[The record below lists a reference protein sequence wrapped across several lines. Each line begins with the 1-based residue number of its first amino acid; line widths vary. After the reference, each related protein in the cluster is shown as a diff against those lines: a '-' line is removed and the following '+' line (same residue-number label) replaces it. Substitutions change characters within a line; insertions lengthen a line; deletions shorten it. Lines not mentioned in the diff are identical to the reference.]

1 MKKLVFL
8 FFSFIFLFGMSPKK
22 FFELQIKSLE
32 ISLQESKDYLK
43 CIERKCTSKE
53 LDLINKK
60 YYLKQQKLYK
70 SYNIS
75 ESKAA
80 LYYTRHKKECNE
92 FYLNNP
98 DIVEMIDNLQNE
110 IENVHNQID
119 SYRGGK

>member
-1 MKKLVFL
+1 MKKIVFL

-32 ISLQESKDYLK
+32 ISLQGSKDYLK
-43 CIERKCTSKE
+43 CLERKCTSKE
-53 LDLINKK
+53 LDLLNKK

-75 ESKAA
+75 ESEAA
-80 LYYTRHKKECNE
+80 LYYTKHKRECDE
-92 FYLNNP
+92 YYRNNP
-98 DIVEMIDNLQNE
+98 DIVEMIDDLQNE